1 MTKTGILIHGTF
13 AGPRAG
19 VKQWYELGKD
29 DEGSFINSLEGALRQ
44 RGDLDP
50 ITWRAFP
57 WSGLNVH
64 DDRVLAA
71 EALYNV
77 IRDVIDTPSESQL
90 FLIAHSHGGN
100 VALKALELLWRR
112 NPEGQRVFKALVK
125 TIGMQHSIGKA
136 APQIIA
142 SDPELSNLSPELRSF
157 LESVDSFFSSFLRL
171 GGLPPQDDSAA
182 QERWLEAKCRSPFI
196 NRCSEVFCSRWSR
209 ERRLPVHLVTM
220 GTPFYQK
227 IWNPRPSVRSPRYWL
242 TTIAAAGI
250 VAAAFWGAG
259 WIFFKV
265 ISRPLPMDSSMLIGW
280 LLSTLI
286 VLLFGIAVRWQQER
300 SDRNV
305 YFDIYSGA
313 ESPRPRELPWRLS
326 VIQAGL
332 LDEALLAL
340 SAEPLILAELAPRL
354 RRPLTPRL
362 SWSLPPDPTGQ
373 YRMMVPLTPQY
384 MLRIAR
390 RGIALASR
398 WFYNATIGFV
408 LRLVGWIATFVAH
421 QFLLRTLLRSLSSGG
436 FGLPEHEFHEA
447 RVNVQSEPSL
457 QAFFQQ
463 EMWDA
468 TQALVAEAPVRPT
481 AADRHAKWGF
491 LWDND
496 LLARG
501 VETSPIWKRLSKA
514 IPRPTQNQGAQL
526 HDQLRLQR
534 VSLALEERLREASG
548 LVPLNHSG
556 YYSNQ
561 KVIEQVAEMLS
572 RGKPVRHP
580 KHFPHS

>member
-13 AGPRAG
+13 SGPRAG
-19 VKQWYELGKD
+19 VKQWYELETE
-29 DEGSFINSLEGALRQ
+29 DEGSFINRLETALRE
-44 RGDLDP
+44 RGHLDP
-50 ITWRAFP
+50 ITWRVFS
-57 WSGLNVH
+57 WSGLNTH
-64 DDRVLAA
+64 NARLAAA

-77 IRDVIDTPSESQL
+77 IRDVIDTSSESQL

-112 NPEGQRVFKALVK
+112 GPEGQRVFKSLLR
-125 TIGMQHSIGKA
+125 TIGIKHGFGKA
-136 APQIIA
+136 ADHAIA
-142 SDPELSNLSPELRSF
+142 SAVTSASE
-157 LESVDSFFSSFLRL
+157 FSKVPYFLRQFVQTVDMML
-171 GGLPPQDDSAA
+171 SIYLRLAGLPREGDSAA
-182 QERWLEAKCRSPFI
+182 QERWLTATCRKPAIKGFQ
-196 NRCSEVFCSRWSR
+196 EVFCIRWSS
-209 ERRLPVHLVTM
+209 ERRVPVHLVTM

-227 IWNPRPSVRSPRYWL
+227 IWNPRPSWRSPRYWL

-259 WIFFKV
+259 WVLFRV
-265 ISRPLPMDSSMLIGW
+265 ISRPLPMDSSVLLGW

-286 VLLFGIAVRWQQER
+286 VLLFGIAVRWQQWR
-300 SDRNV
+300 TDRNV
-305 YFDIYSGA
+305 YFDITSMPGGK
-313 ESPRPRELPWRLS
+313 SPPDCPWRLS

-340 SAEPLILAELAPRL
+340 SAEPVILAELAPLL

-362 SWSLPPDPTGQ
+362 SWSLPPDPTGE
-373 YRMMVPLTPQY
+373 RVMVPLTPQY

-390 RGIALASR
+390 HGISLASL

-408 LRLVGWIATFVAH
+408 LRLVGWIATFAAH
-421 QFLLRTLLRSLSSGG
+421 QSILRMLLRSISSGG

-447 RVNVQSEPSL
+447 RVTVQSVPSL
-457 QAFFQQ
+457 EAFFQQ

-468 TQALVAEAPVRPT
+468 TQALVAEAPVHPT

-501 VETSPIWKRLSKA
+501 VETSQIWKRLSAA
-514 IPRPTQNQGAQL
+514 IPQLTRNQGARV

-534 VSLALEERLREASG
+534 ISLALEERLREASG

-561 KVIEQVAEMLS
+561 KVIEKVAEMLS
-572 RGKPVRHP
+572 RGEPVG
-580 KHFPHS
+580 F